1 MALPSNLSVAS
12 TIYDFDYAQRA
23 VFNVPFTLCRAVYFD
38 TAESLVI
45 LDFGNGDS
53 VIFYNVPRGKVY
65 PFRCQRIVSSSA
77 LDRGIAL
84 Y

>member
-23 VFNVPFTLCRAVYFD
+23 TSNITFPLCRAVYFD
-38 TAESLVI
+38 ATEPIAI
-45 LDFGNGDS
+45 ITFGNGDA
-53 VIFYNVPRGKVY
+53 VPFYNLPRGKVY
-65 PFRCQRIVSSSA
+65 PFRGTKIVYASGFS
-77 LDRGIAL
+77 RGIAL